1 MKGSTYRRCSCRD
14 PKTGKELGTS
24 CPKRNSR
31 NHCTYSVRQEL
42 SPREDGSRRSFAR
55 GGYASLKAAQA
66 DLDHVR
72 ALLGLADSDDPEGTE
87 LIAEMLA
94 EVSRERSSLPEVEET
109 RRRLNSGQDLIGSL
123 TVAEWLDRW
132 LAGKRIRK
140 SGLNRYETDIRVHLK
155 PRIGSRRL
163 DRLRV
168 SHLSEMFTDIR
179 EANAQILEDNAQ
191 RRAALDEL
199 ATVPWK
205 GVGNRARR
213 KAMKAAIDEMPP
225 FRRVTGPATRLH
237 VKATLRA
244 ALNDAIG
251 QQIITF
257 NPAAHVEI
265 DPVRKPKAL
274 VWTDERVAK
283 WEQTG
288 EKPSPVMVWTP
299 EQTGAFLDFVA
310 EDRLYAMWHL
320 IAFRGLRRGEAC
332 GQPWSETNLD
342 THFLTVSAQLV
353 QDGWEVEAS
362 DPKTDS
368 GSRVVALDDD
378 TVDVLKHHRER
389 HESAREEWGTA
400 WVETGHVFTQE
411 DGSWLHPGKVTDL
424 FERLVAASGL
434 PPIRLHDLRHGA
446 ATLMLAAGIDIKIVS
461 DTLGHSD
468 TRITRDI
475 YQSVLPHVGKS
486 AAEAT
491 AKLVPLQR
499 KAEAEKA
506 ARKAAKKEKA
516 RRAAAKAADVGRGS
530 KGGGKPKGD
539 KAKAQAKAAK
549 KATRRKPTK

>member
-1 MKGSTYRRCSCRD
+1 MRHQPPGGRLFKGSTYRRCSCRD

-31 NHCTYSVRQEL
+31 NHCTYSIRQEL
-42 SPREDGSRRSFAR
+42 PPREDGSRRSFAR
-55 GGYASLKAAQA
+55 GGYGSLKAAQA

-72 ALLGLADSDDPEGTE
+72 ALLGLAEVDDPEGIQ
-87 LIAEMLA
+87 LVAAMLA
-94 EVSRERSSLPEVEET
+94 EVSGEKLPLPDVEET
-109 RRRLNSGQDLIGSL
+109 RRRLRAGQDLIGSL
-123 TVAEWLDRW
+123 AVAEWLDRW

-140 SGLNRYETDIRVHLK
+140 SGISRYETDVRVHLK
-155 PRIGSRRL
+155 PHIGHQRL

-168 SHLSEMFTDIR
+168 SHLSDMFTAITD
-179 EANAQILEDNAQ
+179 ANAEILEQNAQ
-191 RRAALDEL
+191 RRAAVEEL

-205 GVGNRARR
+205 GVANRARR
-213 KAMKAAIDEMPP
+213 KAMKAAIDAMPP
-225 FRRVTGPATRLH
+225 FRRVTGPATRQH
-237 VKATLRA
+237 IKATLRA
-244 ALNDAIG
+244 SLNDAIG
-251 QQIITF
+251 QQLITF

-320 IAFRGLRRGEAC
+320 ISFRGLRRGEAC

-342 THFLTVSAQLV
+342 RHSLTVTGQLV

-362 DPKTDS
+362 EPKTDS
-368 GSRVVALDDD
+368 GFRVVALDDD
-378 TVDVLKHHRER
+378 TVGVLER
-389 HESAREEWGTA
+389 HRKQQEADRAEWGPA
-400 WVETGHVFTQE
+400 WVNTGLVFTQE

-446 ATLMLAAGIDIKIVS
+446 ATLMLAADIDIKIVS

-499 KAEAEKA
+499 KAEQEAQVRQAAEEAKKA
-506 ARKAAKKEKA
+506 AKAKAKRKKKAKAKKAAKK
-516 RRAAAKAADVGRGS
+516 G
-530 KGGGKPKGD
+530 
-539 KAKAQAKAAK
+539 
-549 KATRRKPTK
+549 

>member
-31 NHCTYSVRQEL
+31 NHCTCSIRQEL
-42 SPREDGSRRSFAR
+42 PPHEDGSRRSFAR

-72 ALLGLADSDDPEGTE
+72 ALLGLAEPDDPEGVQ

-94 EVSRERSSLPEVEET
+94 EVSRDKLPLPDVEET
-109 RRRLNSGQDLIGSL
+109 RRRLNAGQDLVGSL
-123 TVAEWLDRW
+123 TVGEWLDRW

-140 SGLNRYETDIRVHLK
+140 SGVSRYETDVRVHLK
-155 PRIGSRRL
+155 PHIGDRRL

-168 SHLSEMFTDIR
+168 SHLSEMFTAITD
-179 EANAQILEDNAQ
+179 ANAEILEQNAQ
-191 RRAALDEL
+191 RRTAVEEL
-199 ATVPWK
+199 AAVPWK
-205 GVGNRARR
+205 GVENRARR
-213 KAMKAAIDEMPP
+213 TAMKAAIDAMPP
-225 FRRVTGPATRLH
+225 FRRVTGPSTRQH
-237 VKATLRA
+237 IKATLRA

-274 VWTDERVAK
+274 VWTDERVAR
-283 WEQTG
+283 WQQTG

-310 EDRLYAMWHL
+310 TDRLYAMWHL

-342 THFLTVSAQLV
+342 RHSLSVTGQLI

-362 DPKTDS
+362 EPKTDS
-368 GSRVVALDDD
+368 GFRVVALDDD
-378 TVDVLKHHRER
+378 TVDVLER
-389 HESAREEWGTA
+389 HRKQQAADREEWASA
-400 WVETGHVFTQE
+400 WVETGLVFTQE

-446 ATLMLAAGIDIKIVS
+446 ATLMLAAGIDVKIVS

-475 YQSVLPHVGKS
+475 YQSVLPQVGRN

-499 KAEAEKA
+499 KTEAEEA
-506 ARKAAKKEKA
+506 ARKAAKTAKKA
-516 RRAAAKAADVGRGS
+516 K
-530 KGGGKPKGD
+530 D
-539 KAKAQAKAAK
+539 KAKAKARAEK
-549 KATRRKPTK
+549 KGKRKKPKK

>member
-14 PKTGKELGTS
+14 PKTGRELGAT

-31 NHCTYSVRQEL
+31 NHCTYSIRQEL
-42 SPREDGSRRSFAR
+42 PHREDGGRRSFAR
-55 GGYASLKAAQA
+55 GGYGSLKAAQA

-72 ALLGLADSDDPEGTE
+72 ALLGLAEADDPEGIH
-87 LIAEMLA
+87 LIATMLA
-94 EVSRERSSLPEVEET
+94 EVSGEKLPLPDVEET
-109 RRRLNSGQDLIGSL
+109 RRRLRAGQDLIGSL

-140 SGLNRYETDIRVHLK
+140 SGISRYETDVRVHLK
-155 PRIGSRRL
+155 PHIGHRRL

-168 SHLSEMFTDIR
+168 SHLSDMFTAITD
-179 EANAQILEDNAQ
+179 ANAEILEQNAQ
-191 RRAALDEL
+191 RRAVVEEL
-199 ATVPWK
+199 TTVPWK
-205 GVGNRARR
+205 GVANRARR
-213 KAMKAAIDEMPP
+213 KAMKAAIDAMPP
-225 FRRVTGPATRLH
+225 FRRVTGPATRQH
-237 VKATLRA
+237 IKATLRA
-244 ALNDAIG
+244 SLNDAIG

-274 VWTDERVAK
+274 VWTDERVSK

-332 GQPWSETNLD
+332 GQPWSETNLCR
-342 THFLTVSAQLV
+342 HSLTVTGQLV

-362 DPKTDS
+362 EPKTDS
-368 GSRVVALDDD
+368 GFRAVALDDD
-378 TVDVLKHHRER
+378 TVHVLKRHREQQEADR
-389 HESAREEWGTA
+389 AEWGSA
-400 WVETGHVFTQE
+400 WVNTGLVFTQE
-411 DGSWLHPGKVTDL
+411 NGSWLHPGKVTDL

-446 ATLMLAAGIDIKIVS
+446 ATLMLAADIDIKIVS

-499 KAEAEKA
+499 KAEQEAQVRQAAKEAKKA
-506 ARKAAKKEKA
+506 AKTKAKRKKKAKAKKAAKK
-516 RRAAAKAADVGRGS
+516 G
-530 KGGGKPKGD
+530 
-539 KAKAQAKAAK
+539 
-549 KATRRKPTK
+549 